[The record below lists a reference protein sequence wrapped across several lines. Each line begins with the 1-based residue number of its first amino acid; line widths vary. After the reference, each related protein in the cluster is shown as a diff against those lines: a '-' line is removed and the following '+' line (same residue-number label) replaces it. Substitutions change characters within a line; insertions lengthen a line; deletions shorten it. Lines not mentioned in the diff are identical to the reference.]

1 MAGISG
7 LSSGVDYSVL
17 FGTSEKSSSSTDYS
31 SILNLDLA
39 DMASVRNGS
48 YGKLLK
54 TYYAQE
60 KAESKAAKGDTDAKL
75 TSIKADADKLV
86 NAADSISSQYLRQKV

>member
-7 LSSGVDYSVL
+7 LSSGINYSVL
-17 FGTSEKSSSSTDYS
+17 FGTSSDKQSSSVDYS
-31 SILNLDLA
+31 SIFNLDLG

-54 TYYAQE
+54 
-60 KAESKAAKGDTDAKL
+60 KAFA
-75 TSIKADADKLV
+75 
-86 NAADSISSQYLRQKV
+86 